1 MRFLFHAADLVAVWG
16 IWSNKLYRGEGAE
29 KRLQL
34 MLQLGCN
41 LQLSALRQAKK
52 KREKKWKKKEKK
64 KKFDT
69 DKVSGAEYDENNV
82 STEMTD
88 GGCA

>member
-1 MRFLFHAADLVAVWG
+1 M
-16 IWSNKLYRGEGAE
+16 K
-29 KRLQL
+29 
-34 MLQLGCN
+34 
-41 LQLSALRQAKK
+41 
-52 KREKKWKKKEKK
+52 KKKEKK

>member
-1 MRFLFHAADLVAVWG
+1 M
-16 IWSNKLYRGEGAE
+16 
-29 KRLQL
+29 
-34 MLQLGCN
+34 
-41 LQLSALRQAKK
+41 
-52 KREKKWKKKEKK
+52 KKKEKK

-88 GGCA
+88 GGLCVKPCSLLHNILL